1 MQEFCLQKI
10 PKVSLARGEYYQ
22 NQWRF
27 WILHRHTRVGSQRFS
42 WLFWFMC
49 SPCHIRCVE
58 IFVKP
63 RNCCRTWNI
72 LVVVFLNCSCEIN
85 FRAPSRPSRYRKGF
99 VIGKKYSTAIP
110 SFFLTQ
116 QKIKKVNKQSSS
128 TKISRFDENFY
139 ASNMT
144 WRAH

>member
-1 MQEFCLQKI
+1 
-10 PKVSLARGEYYQ
+10 
-22 NQWRF
+22 
-27 WILHRHTRVGSQRFS
+27 
-42 WLFWFMC
+42 MC

-58 IFVKP
+58 IFVEP

-85 FRAPSRPSRYRKGF
+85 FRAPSSTFKIQKRLRDQK
-99 VIGKKYSTAIP
+99 KKYSTAIP

-139 ASNMT
+139 VSNMT
-144 WRAH
+144 WRAHKVIIQVQTCLEYSAGQYSITNLGLSYYLRQVKMMTKKFAS